1 MGVIFSLILNTL
13 YFLIL
18 AHVILSYFMPPI
30 HPVRQAIDR
39 IIAPLIDPIRQ
50 ILPPIGG
57 LDFSPLVLILVI
69 RLLSNLL
76 ASSF

>member
-1 MGVIFSLILNTL
+1 MGVIFSLVLNTL

-18 AHVILSYFMPPI
+18 AHVILSYFMPPN
-30 HPVRQAIDR
+30 HPVRETIDR
-39 IIAPLIDPIRQ
+39 IIAPLLDPIRQ
-50 ILPPIGG
+50 IIPPIGG
-57 LDFSPLVLILVI
+57 LDFSPLVLILAI

>member
-1 MGVIFSLILNTL
+1 MGVIFALLLNTL

-18 AHVILSYFMPPI
+18 AHVILSFFMSPT
-30 HPVRQAIDR
+30 HPVREGIDR
-39 IIAPLIDPIRQ
+39 IISPLLDPIRQ

-57 LDFSPLVLILVI
+57 LDFSPLVLILLI